1 MRIEKYSF
9 GTGDRFGREGTAQLA
24 AIREI
29 GRLGIPVVP
38 VWNKSN
44 REHTIIG
51 SQPTDVRAEASAAV
65 KKEQYTG
72 SYYVD
77 ADHINLT
84 TVDRFAESSDF
95 FTIDVASYIGIKPDL
110 ASVEGFVKRYGSY
123 LGTISVPGI
132 EKKLNVT
139 REFLTT
145 LAGNYLVAVDEVS
158 RIYEHICRIKG
169 KGNFIAEVSVDEAE
183 LVQGPLELFFILA
196 MLKERNVEVQTIAP
210 KFSGL
215 FAKGI
220 DYIGDTGGFAAEF
233 EQDVAVTRFAVA
245 ELGLPENLKLSV
257 HSGSDKFTI
266 YPEIKKAIRKFDAGI
281 HVKTAGTTWLEEV
294 IGLAEAGGEGL
305 EIAREIYRKSL
316 LRYDELTG
324 PYTTVLSIDPK
335 MLPATGEVDSW
346 NNRQFSE
353 ALTHD
358 PQCRRY
364 NPHFR
369 QLVHVGYKIA
379 AEMGERFLSALDA
392 HHAIITEKV
401 RFNLLERHLK
411 PLFSEAV

>member
-9 GTGDRFGREGTAQLA
+9 GTGDRFGREGTAQLG

-51 SQPTDVRAEASAAV
+51 SQPADVRAEALSSV
-65 KKEQYTG
+65 KNERYPG
-72 SYYVD
+72 RYYVD

-95 FTIDVASYIGIKPDL
+95 FTIDVASYIGIKSDL
-110 ASVEGFVKRYGSY
+110 AGVEDFVKRYGSY

-132 EKKLNVT
+132 EEKLNVT
-139 REFLTT
+139 REFLST

-158 RIYEHICRIKG
+158 KIYEHICRIKG

-196 MLKERNVEVQTIAP
+196 LLKEKKVEVQTLAP

-220 DYIGDTGGFAAEF
+220 DYIGDTGAFAMEF

-257 HSGSDKFTI
+257 HSGSDKFSL
-266 YPEIKKAIRKFDAGI
+266 YPQIKKAILKFDAGI

-316 LRYDELTG
+316 LRFDELTG
-324 PYTTVLSIDPK
+324 PYNTVLSIDRK
-335 MLPATGEVDSW
+335 MLPASGEVDLW
-346 NNRQFSE
+346 NSRQFSE
-353 ALTHD
+353 TLTHD
-358 PQCRRY
+358 PRCRRY

-392 HHAIITEKV
+392 HHAIIAEKV
-401 RFNLLERHLK
+401 RNNLLERHLK
-411 PLFSEAV
+411 PLFSEVV